1 MKLVIL
7 AGGLGTRL
15 SEETAIKPKPMVE
28 IGGRPILWHILK
40 SYSAYGV
47 NETIICG
54 GYRADVIKDFF
65 HGYFIRNSDVTFDMH
80 NNSIEVHSAHREPW
94 KVTVVDTGQS
104 TMTGG
109 RVRRVRDFIGGE
121 RFHLTYGDGVADI
134 DINALNAFHERE
146 GSLVTLTAVSPPGR
160 FGAIMLSEGSD
171 KIASFRE
178 KPRGDGAWV
187 NGGFFVVEPEALDY
201 IDGDGTVWEQEP
213 LRNLARDGQL
223 SAYRHEG
230 FWQAMDTLR
239 DKNYL
244 EELWASGNAPWQ
256 RNWK

>member
-40 SYSAYGV
+40 IYSSFGI
-47 NETIICG
+47 NEVIICG

-65 HGYFIRNSDVTFDMH
+65 HGYFIRNSDVTFDMR
-80 NNSIEVHSAHREPW
+80 NDSIEVHSAHREPW
-94 KVTVVDTGQS
+94 RVTVVDTGQD

-109 RVRRVRDFIGGE
+109 RVRRVREHIGEE
-121 RFHLTYGDGVADI
+121 RFHLTYGDGVADL

-146 GSLVTLTAVSPPGR
+146 GALVTLTAVSPPGR
-160 FGAIMLSEGSD
+160 FGALMLHEGSH
-171 KIASFRE
+171 KVASFRE

-201 IDGDGTVWEQEP
+201 IAGDSTSWEQEP
-213 LRNLARDGQL
+213 LRDLARDGKL
-223 SAYRHEG
+223 SAYRHDG

-244 EELWASGNAPWQ
+244 EELWAKGKAPWK
-256 RNWK
+256 RW

>member
-28 IGGRPILWHILK
+28 VGGRPILWHILK
-40 SYSAYGV
+40 IYSSFGI
-47 NETIICG
+47 NEVIICG
-54 GYRADVIKDFF
+54 GYRADVIKDYF
-65 HGYFIRNSDVTFDMH
+65 HGYFIRNADVTFDMK
-80 NNSIEVHSAHREPW
+80 NNSIEVHSAQREPW
-94 KVTVVDTGQS
+94 RVTVVDTGQD

-109 RVRRVRDFIGGE
+109 RVRRVREHIGNE
-121 RFHLTYGDGVADI
+121 RFHLTYGDGVADL
-134 DINALNAFHERE
+134 DLNALNAFHERE
-146 GSLVTLTAVSPPGR
+146 GALVTLTAVSPPGR
-160 FGAIMLSEGSD
+160 FGALMLHEGSH
-171 KIASFRE
+171 KVASFRE

-201 IDGDGTVWEQEP
+201 IAGDGTSWEQEP
-213 LRNLARDGQL
+213 LRDLARDGKL

-244 EELWASGNAPWQ
+244 EHLWAKGSAPWK
-256 RNWK
+256 RW

>member
-28 IGGRPILWHILK
+28 VGGRPILWHILK
-40 SYSAYGV
+40 IYSSFGI
-47 NETIICG
+47 NEVIICG

-65 HGYFIRNSDVTFDMH
+65 HGYFIRNADVTFDMR
-80 NNSIEVHSAHREPW
+80 NDSIEVHSAQREPW
-94 KVTVVDTGQS
+94 RVTVVDTGQD

-109 RVRRVRDFIGGE
+109 RVRRVREHIGNE
-121 RFHLTYGDGVADI
+121 RFHLTYGDGVADL

-146 GSLVTLTAVSPPGR
+146 GALVTLTAVSPPGR
-160 FGAIMLSEGSD
+160 FGALMLHEGSH

-187 NGGFFVVEPEALDY
+187 NGGFFVVEPDALDY
-201 IDGDGTVWEQEP
+201 IAGDGTSWEQEP
-213 LRNLARDGQL
+213 LRDLARDGKL

-244 EELWASGNAPWQ
+244 EDLWAKGKAPWK
-256 RNWK
+256 RW

>member
-28 IGGRPILWHILK
+28 VGGRPILWHILK
-40 SYSAYGV
+40 IYSSFGI
-47 NETIICG
+47 NEVIICG

-65 HGYFIRNSDVTFDMH
+65 HGYFIRNADVTFDMR
-80 NNSIEVHSAHREPW
+80 NDSIEVHSAQREPW
-94 KVTVVDTGQS
+94 RVTVVDTGQD

-109 RVRRVRDFIGGE
+109 RVREHIGNE
-121 RFHLTYGDGVADI
+121 RFHLTYGDGVADL

-146 GSLVTLTAVSPPGR
+146 GALVTLTAVSPPGR
-160 FGAIMLSEGSD
+160 FGALMLHEGSH

-201 IDGDGTVWEQEP
+201 IAGDGTSWEQEP
-213 LRNLARDGQL
+213 LRDLARDGKL

-244 EELWASGNAPWQ
+244 EDLWAKGKAPWK
-256 RNWK
+256 RW

>member
-28 IGGRPILWHILK
+28 VGGRPILWHILK
-40 SYSAYGV
+40 IYSSFGI
-47 NETIICG
+47 NEVIICG

-65 HGYFIRNSDVTFDMH
+65 HGYFIRNADVTFDMR
-80 NNSIEVHSAHREPW
+80 NDSIEVHSAQREPW
-94 KVTVVDTGQS
+94 RVTVVDTGQD

-109 RVRRVRDFIGGE
+109 RVRRVREHIGNE
-121 RFHLTYGDGVADI
+121 RFHLTYGDGVADL

-146 GSLVTLTAVSPPGR
+146 GALVTLTAVSPPGR
-160 FGAIMLSEGSD
+160 FGALMLHEGSH

-187 NGGFFVVEPEALDY
+187 NGGFFVVEPEALEY
-201 IDGDGTVWEQEP
+201 IAGDGTSWEQEP
-213 LRNLARDGQL
+213 LRDLARDGKL

-244 EELWASGNAPWQ
+244 EDLWAKGKAPWK
-256 RNWK
+256 RW

>member
-28 IGGRPILWHILK
+28 VGGRPILWHILK
-40 SYSAYGV
+40 IYSSFGI
-47 NETIICG
+47 NEVIICG

-65 HGYFIRNSDVTFDMH
+65 HGYFIRNADVTFDMK
-80 NNSIEVHSAHREPW
+80 NDSIEVHSAQREPW
-94 KVTVVDTGQS
+94 RVTVVDTGQD

-109 RVRRVRDFIGGE
+109 RVRRVREHIGNE
-121 RFHLTYGDGVADI
+121 RFHLTYGDGVADL

-146 GSLVTLTAVSPPGR
+146 GALVTLTAVSPPGR
-160 FGAIMLSEGSD
+160 FGALMLHEGSH

-201 IDGDGTVWEQEP
+201 IAGDGTSWEQEP
-213 LRNLARDGQL
+213 LRDLARDGKL

-244 EELWASGNAPWQ
+244 EDLWASGNAPWQ

>member
-28 IGGRPILWHILK
+28 VGGRPILWHILK
-40 SYSAYGV
+40 IYSSFGI
-47 NETIICG
+47 NEVIICG

-65 HGYFIRNSDVTFDMH
+65 HGYFIRNSDVTFDMR
-80 NNSIEVHSAHREPW
+80 NDTIEVHSAHREPW
-94 KVTVVDTGQS
+94 RVTVVDTGQD

-109 RVRRVRDFIGGE
+109 RVRRVREHIGGE
-121 RFHLTYGDGVADI
+121 RFHLTYGDGVADL

-146 GSLVTLTAVSPPGR
+146 GALVTLTAVSPPGR
-160 FGAIMLSEGSD
+160 FGALMLHEGSH
-171 KIASFRE
+171 KVASFRE

-201 IDGDGTVWEQEP
+201 IAGDSTSWEQEP
-213 LRNLARDGQL
+213 LRDLARDGKL
-223 SAYRHEG
+223 SAYRHDG

-244 EELWASGNAPWQ
+244 EELWAKGKAPWK
-256 RNWK
+256 RW

>member
-28 IGGRPILWHILK
+28 VGGRPILWHILK
-40 SYSAYGV
+40 IYSSFGI
-47 NETIICG
+47 NEVIICG

-65 HGYFIRNSDVTFDMH
+65 HGYFIRNADVTFDMR
-80 NNSIEVHSAHREPW
+80 NDSIEVHSAQREPW
-94 KVTVVDTGQS
+94 RVTVVDTGQD

-109 RVRRVRDFIGGE
+109 RVRRVREHIGNE
-121 RFHLTYGDGVADI
+121 RFHLTYGDGVADL

-146 GSLVTLTAVSPPGR
+146 GALVTLTAVSPPGR
-160 FGAIMLSEGSD
+160 FGALMLHEGSH

-201 IDGDGTVWEQEP
+201 IAGDGTSWEQEP
-213 LRNLARDGQL
+213 LRDLARDGKL

-244 EELWASGNAPWQ
+244 EDLWAKGKAPWK
-256 RNWK
+256 RW

>member
-28 IGGRPILWHILK
+28 VGGRPILWHILK
-40 SYSAYGV
+40 IYSSFGI
-47 NETIICG
+47 NEVIICG
-54 GYRADVIKDFF
+54 GYRADVIKDYF
-65 HGYFIRNSDVTFDMH
+65 HGYFIRNADVTFDMK
-80 NNSIEVHSAHREPW
+80 NNSIEVHSAQREPW
-94 KVTVVDTGQS
+94 RVTVVDTGQD

-109 RVRRVRDFIGGE
+109 RVRRVREHIGNE
-121 RFHLTYGDGVADI
+121 RFHLTYGDGVADL
-134 DINALNAFHERE
+134 DLNALNAFHERE
-146 GSLVTLTAVSPPGR
+146 GALVTLTAVSPPGR
-160 FGAIMLSEGSD
+160 FGALMLHEGSH
-171 KIASFRE
+171 KVASFRE

-201 IDGDGTVWEQEP
+201 IAGDGTSWEQEP
-213 LRNLARDGQL
+213 LRDLARDGKL

-244 EELWASGNAPWQ
+244 EDLWAKGSAPWK
-256 RNWK
+256 RW

>member
-28 IGGRPILWHILK
+28 VGGRPILWHILK
-40 SYSAYGV
+40 IYSSFGI
-47 NETIICG
+47 NEVIICG

-65 HGYFIRNSDVTFDMH
+65 HGYFIRNSDVTFDMK
-80 NNSIEVHSAHREPW
+80 NDSIEVHSAHREPW
-94 KVTVVDTGQS
+94 RVTVVDTGQD

-109 RVRRVRDFIGGE
+109 RVRRVRQHIGNE
-121 RFHLTYGDGVADI
+121 RFHLTYGDGVADL

-146 GSLVTLTAVSPPGR
+146 GALVTLTAVSPPGR
-160 FGAIMLSEGSD
+160 FGALMLHEGSH
-171 KIASFRE
+171 KVASFRE

-201 IDGDGTVWEQEP
+201 IAGDSTSWEQEP
-213 LRNLARDGQL
+213 LRDLAREGKL
-223 SAYRHEG
+223 SAYRHDG

-244 EELWASGNAPWQ
+244 EELWAKGKAPWK
-256 RNWK
+256 RW

>member
-1 MKLVIL
+1 MPRPTALDANAIAPGSLVVS
-7 AGGLGTRL
+7 AVVGT
-15 SEETAIKPKPMVE
+15 S
-28 IGGRPILWHILK
+28 
-40 SYSAYGV
+40 
-47 NETIICG
+47 
-54 GYRADVIKDFF
+54 
-65 HGYFIRNSDVTFDMH
+65 SD
-80 NNSIEVHSAHREPW
+80 SSR
-94 KVTVVDTGQS
+94 VTVANNNNDTGQD

-109 RVRRVRDFIGGE
+109 RVRRVREHIGNE
-121 RFHLTYGDGVADI
+121 RFHLTYGDGVADL

-146 GSLVTLTAVSPPGR
+146 GALVTLTAVSPPGR
-160 FGAIMLSEGSD
+160 FGALMLHEGSH

-201 IDGDGTVWEQEP
+201 IAGDSTSWEQEP
-213 LRNLARDGQL
+213 LRDLARDGKL

-244 EELWASGNAPWQ
+244 EDLWAKGKAPWK
-256 RNWK
+256 RW